1 MKIDLF
7 LGDVEDKL
15 DKINDSMEDLKV
27 LLRLLLTPPD
37 LKEYEKYKLEKRKEL
52 SDWLSFILSTV
63 CH

>member
-52 SDWLSFILSTV
+52 SD
-63 CH
+63 